1 MKIAIIKTGSTF
13 SAIPLNDL
21 SQEQTK
27 DITKVLD
34 IPEQL
39 WNPMSLK
46 MIFPN
51 LEIREDKKHEENHDV

>member
-34 IPEQL
+34 IPE
-39 WNPMSLK
+39 
-46 MIFPN
+46 
-51 LEIREDKKHEENHDV
+51 